1 MTSQGALITQIK
13 KKKEKKKFHVSTF
26 KSKVSEETILKV
38 KLGQNIGLFK
48 YKEKVLEGIKSATPI
63 NTQMIRK
70 ERETALLL
78 IWRK

>member
-13 KKKEKKKFHVSTF
+13 KKKKKFHVSTF